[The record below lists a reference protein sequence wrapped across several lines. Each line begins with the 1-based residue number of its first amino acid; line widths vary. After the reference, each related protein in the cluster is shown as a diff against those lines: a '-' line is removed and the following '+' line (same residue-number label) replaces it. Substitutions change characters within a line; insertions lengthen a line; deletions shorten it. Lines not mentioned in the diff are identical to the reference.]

1 VNRKVLSLEAAV
13 FYLLL
18 CPVIFRLVVHSNLS
32 DMRSIPAGL
41 ENQANPPCRGASNRV
56 DCNGCR
62 NTSGNQIDPCIAV
75 PAPMFA

>member
-41 ENQANPPCRGASNRV
+41 ENQANSPCRGANNRV